1 MDAPQ
6 QQASHGGMR
15 LIGIGLSVGGL
26 ALILVGLGVLPVPG
40 GRDALNAPL
49 FIVVLLGA
57 LVALAGAAVL
67 VQGFG
72 RANASG
78 ELPASAPHWMHV
90 VHYLIGAGLF
100 ALFAM
105 IGTWIT
111 VAGNAG
117 DFSGGLPFLG
127 TLNISLARIMFGLG
141 ALICW
146 LAAIGYTIAGARK
159 IFGIGR
165 PDSA

>member
-1 MDAPQ
+1 MDTP
-6 QQASHGGMR
+6 QASQR
-15 LIGIGLSVGGL
+15 QLFLIGTGLAVGGL
-26 ALILVGLGVLPVPG
+26 ALVLVGLGLLPVPG
-40 GRDALNAPL
+40 GRDALHAPL

-57 LVALAGAAVL
+57 LVGLAGAAAFM
-67 VQGFG
+67 QGVG

-78 ELPASAPHWMHV
+78 ELPASAPQWMHV
-90 VHYLIGAGLF
+90 ASYLIGAGLF

-111 VAGNAG
+111 FAGNAG

-127 TLNISLARIMFGLG
+127 GLNISLARIMFGLG

-146 LAAIGYTIAGARK
+146 LAAIGYAVAGARK
-159 IFGIGR
+159 TFGSRR
-165 PDSA
+165 PDRA